1 MENVFSSTMN
11 FSGPNLE
18 VPDLTRPTAKVS
30 NRPIDRIPSNIDEME
45 MKSQINEILAKWQE
59 GLNEKKNLLF
69 LLSTL
74 DEVWNCENL
83 NIPSM
88 QTLVNDRASV
98 RTYYKK
104 SMLTFHPDKN
114 SQKDKKTQYIA
125 SCLYQIL
132 NEANAQYLI

>member
-1 MENVFSSTMN
+1 MENVFSSTTN
-11 FSGPNLE
+11 FSYPKVE
-18 VPDLTRPTAKVS
+18 VPDLTSKTAKTS
-30 NRPIDRIPSNIDEME
+30 NRPIDRVPSDIDEVE
-45 MKSQINEILAKWQE
+45 MKSQINQILEKWQE

-69 LLSTL
+69 LLTTL
-74 DEVWNCENL
+74 NEVWNCDNL

-104 SMLTFHPDKN
+104 AMLTLHPDKN

-125 SCLYQIL
+125 SCIYQIL
-132 NEANAQYLI
+132 NEANSQYLP